1 MQQVDVFRAAALV
14 VLFLAIVLDPKL
26 VGASGLGRLEVQW
39 ALAVAVVLVLLMY
52 DVIVGFILGLALVAV
67 YFRYNMGVLGMSL
80 SFGTQTRFYGNGM
93 TGLMQK
99 YVTPEHLE
107 SAQNNVFDAKSLAT
121 EHKGVRGVYGEA
133 VYGAQGQDGAM
144 PGLVAEPGA
153 PVA

>member
-1 MQQVDVFRAAALV
+1 MQQVDIFRVCALI
-14 VLFLAIVLDPKL
+14 VLFLTIVVDPKVIGDL
-26 VGASGLGRLEVQW
+26 GVGRMEIQWGL
-39 ALAVAVVLVLLMY
+39 AIAVVLTMLMY

-80 SFGTQTRFYGNGM
+80 SFGTDTRFYGKGM

-107 SAQNNVFDAKSLAT
+107 SAQSNVVDAKSMAA
-121 EHKGVRGVYGEA
+121 EYKGVLGVYGEA

-144 PGLVAEPGA
+144 PGLAAEQGS

>member
-1 MQQVDVFRAAALV
+1 MRFDITMSIAMIVS
-14 VLFLAIVLDPKL
+14 IVLM
-26 VGASGLGRLEVQW
+26 V
-39 ALAVAVVLVLLMY
+39 
-52 DVIVGFILGLALVAV
+52 VIVGFILGLALVAV

-80 SFGTQTRFYGNGM
+80 SFGTDTRFYGKGM

-107 SAQNNVFDAKSLAT
+107 SAQSNVVDAKSMAA
-121 EHKGVRGVYGEA
+121 EYKGVLGVYGEA

-144 PGLVAEPGA
+144 PGLAAEQGS